1 MEEGAA
7 MNGIRLA
14 AAVLGTAVCGAV
26 YAAPAAMQTRV
37 EVMSG
42 NDMVASILVPTRA
55 RVHTKAERMS
65 AVNDNGATV
74 LRMEGQAQVEV
85 RDGDKLLFT
94 LKAEQLVVREARPG
108 IASGA
113 PARSRTPGA
122 TFILG

>member
-1 MEEGAA
+1 

-14 AAVLGTAVCGAV
+14 AAVLVTAAWGAA
-26 YAAPAAMQTRV
+26 YAAPADTQTRV
-37 EVMSG
+37 EVLSG
-42 NDMVASILVPTRA
+42 NDVVASILVPARA

-65 AVNDNGATV
+65 SVSDNGATV
-74 LRMEGQAQVEV
+74 LRMQGQAQVEV

-108 IASGA
+108 MASGA
-113 PARSRTPGA
+113 PARSPTPGA

>member
-1 MEEGAA
+1 

-14 AAVLGTAVCGAV
+14 AAVLATAACCAAR
-26 YAAPAAMQTRV
+26 AAPAGPQTRV

-55 RVHTKAERMS
+55 RVHTKAERMKS
-65 AVNDNGATV
+65 VNESGVTV

-113 PARSRTPGA
+113 PARSPTPGA

>member
-1 MEEGAA
+1 

-14 AAVLGTAVCGAV
+14 AAVLATAACCAAQ
-26 YAAPAAMQTRV
+26 AAPAAKQTRV

-42 NDMVASILVPTRA
+42 NDLVASILVPPRA
-55 RVHTKAERMS
+55 RVHPKAERMKS
-65 AVNDNGATV
+65 VTESGVVV

-94 LKAEQLVVREARPG
+94 LKAEQLVVREAPPG
-108 IASGA
+108 IASGG
-113 PARSRTPGA
+113 PSRPSTPGA

>member
-1 MEEGAA
+1 

-14 AAVLGTAVCGAV
+14 AAVLGAAAWCGV
-26 YAAPAAMQTRV
+26 SAAPAGTQTRV

-42 NDMVASILVPTRA
+42 DEMVASILVPVRA

-74 LRMEGQAQVEV
+74 LHMQGQAQVEV

-94 LKAEQLVVREARPG
+94 LKAEQLVVREAQPG
-108 IASGA
+108 IASGS